1 MLSLTRWR
9 ISSTFVSLAV
19 VLTESQLFDYLKTA
33 YISDLEASGDRY
45 DYHDC
50 QSHKKKLHIE
60 LKSRQTHYDE
70 LILEKDKY
78 DALIGEAKRLGY
90 TPWYINS
97 TPQGVYA
104 FNLKLIKMTWTVRQ
118 LPASTAFN
126 NVQTISKTVTYIHIS
141 KAAKL

>member
-1 MLSLTRWR
+1 M
-9 ISSTFVSLAV
+9 
-19 VLTESQLFDYLKTA
+19 VLTELQLFEYLRAA
-33 YISDLEASGDRY
+33 YISDLRVSGDKY

-78 DALIGEAKRLGY
+78 DALIQHAERLGY